1 MADQPSPTERA
12 ALAIAQSVGAHALQT
27 FVVLLVLLLVAVTL
41 LAWSGDR
48 VAQRR
53 GERPRH
59 PWARLIVGAGLG
71 FALIVGAALMFAAI
85 ADEVVEGGALQR
97 VDQAFMDEV
106 QRGTPATVREGFQ
119 LITRLGD
126 PPALAA
132 LWVVGALVLWWRG
145 ERVLAI
151 AFSAAI
157 AGNALL
163 NPALKLV
170 FERVRPL
177 DAAGLPLAPGF
188 SFPSG
193 HSSSAVVGYG
203 MLAYVLLRTLPRAW
217 HLPAVLA
224 ASAIAFSVGASRV
237 FVQAHFATDVLAGF
251 ASGSA
256 WLVTCIVSA
265 ELALGWRRGWGR
277 GPRAQ

>member
-1 MADQPSPTERA
+1 MPDQPSPTERA
-12 ALAIAQSVGAHALQT
+12 ALVIAESVGVHALQT

-41 LAWSGDR
+41 LTWSAER
-48 VAQRR
+48 MAQRR
-53 GERPRH
+53 GERPPH
-59 PWARLIVGAGLG
+59 PWARLIVGTALG
-71 FALIVGAALMFAAI
+71 FALIVGAGLLFAAI

-97 VDQAFMDEV
+97 VDQAFMDAV
-106 QRGTPATVREGFQ
+106 QRGTSATARDAFQ

-132 LWVVGALVLWWRG
+132 LCVVGALVLWWRG

-151 AFSAAI
+151 AFGAAI

-193 HSSSAVVGYG
+193 HSSGSLVAYG

-224 ASAIAFSVGASRV
+224 ASAVAFSVGASRV

-265 ELALGWRRGWGR
+265 ELALGWRRDRGR
-277 GPRAQ
+277 TAA